1 MNSRKILK
9 KRARENIHN
18 HYFRNVILVF
28 ICSLMLTSG
37 FSYSTCNILESRIGT
52 NPSRSILY
60 NNRKIT
66 NSDVINEIIKKIDF
80 HPKDSKKI
88 PHRYTRGVI
97 AGLINQV
104 TDGISIL
111 FNFLHAVNKYI
122 FSRNFNVS
130 FFIILSTIILFV
142 FKTIFLNVLII
153 GKDRYFI
160 EQRKYRDTKLEKLFF
175 PYKMRKTLHLAYIL
189 FMKKIYQALW
199 SLTIV
204 GGFIKHYEYAMIPYI
219 LAENPNISKD
229 EAFKL
234 SRELV
239 SGWKWWLFKLDLSM
253 IGWSI
258 LSAITFR
265 LSSIFYSDIYLE
277 SLYAEVY
284 MNIRSVKRNNIEYGY
299 LLNDSYLDTDE
310 VEECYPEEKFTIAKD
325 KTLNIFKLDY
335 NRNYDFLTYI
345 LLFFTFSFI
354 GFMWE
359 VFLHLLNDGVFVNR
373 GTMHGPWLPIYGT
386 GGVLILFLLKRFR
399 DNPLHLFIAAFIL
412 CGVIEYSTAWY
423 LETFLHLS
431 YWNYSGYFLNLD
443 GRICLEGLL
452 LFGLGGCGFTYILA
466 PMLYNLYKNI
476 SHKLKVIICILLVF
490 SFGCDFVYSSIHPNV
505 GKGISRKYVIKK

>member
-1 MNSRKILK
+1 
-9 KRARENIHN
+9 
-18 HYFRNVILVF
+18 
-28 ICSLMLTSG
+28 
-37 FSYSTCNILESRIGT
+37 
-52 NPSRSILY
+52 
-60 NNRKIT
+60 
-66 NSDVINEIIKKIDF
+66 
-80 HPKDSKKI
+80 
-88 PHRYTRGVI
+88 
-97 AGLINQV
+97 
-104 TDGISIL
+104 
-111 FNFLHAVNKYI
+111 
-122 FSRNFNVS
+122 
-130 FFIILSTIILFV
+130 
-142 FKTIFLNVLII
+142 
-153 GKDRYFI
+153 
-160 EQRKYRDTKLEKLFF
+160 
-175 PYKMRKTLHLAYIL
+175 
-189 FMKKIYQALW
+189 
-199 SLTIV
+199 
-204 GGFIKHYEYAMIPYI
+204 MIPYI

-354 GFMWE
+354 GFIWE

-386 GGVLILFLLKRFR
+386 GGVLILFLLK
-399 DNPLHLFIAAFIL
+399 
-412 CGVIEYSTAWY
+412 
-423 LETFLHLS
+423 
-431 YWNYSGYFLNLD
+431 
-443 GRICLEGLL
+443 
-452 LFGLGGCGFTYILA
+452 
-466 PMLYNLYKNI
+466 
-476 SHKLKVIICILLVF
+476 
-490 SFGCDFVYSSIHPNV
+490 
-505 GKGISRKYVIKK
+505 